1 MALTQKQAESLAM
14 VSEQLRQE
22 GAEQRI
28 IDLAF
33 DQTRKQ
39 YPDATHDHLGAI
51 KLVMDALALMLT
63 KSPQRPDCCVRCEF
77 SFIQNS
83 LQALALSYA
92 RSSAE
97 QREGKTNG
105 PKPR

>member
-1 MALTQKQAESLAM
+1 MALTQQQVKSLAM

-22 GAEQRI
+22 GAEQQI

-33 DQTRKQ
+33 DLTRKQ
-39 YPDATHDHLGAI
+39 YPDAEHDHLGAI

-63 KSPQRPDCCVRCEF
+63 KSPQRPDCCAMCEL

-83 LQALALSYA
+83 LQALALSYS
-92 RSSAE
+92 RSSVE
-97 QREGKTNG
+97 QREGKDSD
-105 PKPR
+105 PKP